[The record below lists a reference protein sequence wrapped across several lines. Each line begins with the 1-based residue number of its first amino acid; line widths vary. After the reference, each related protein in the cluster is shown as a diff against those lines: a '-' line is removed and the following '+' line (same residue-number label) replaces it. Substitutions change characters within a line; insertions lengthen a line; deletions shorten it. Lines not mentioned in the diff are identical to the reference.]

1 MRKRQKQLHRV
12 DDIHK
17 PKPFLRF
24 RLRVVV
30 AFFIICMLAC
40 LVYYMIL
47 ANADPSHIITE
58 HCRQFCKSLFLRAI
72 PHKDCATDASSN
84 FSSDETK
91 SGVNT

>member
-40 LVYYMIL
+40 LVYYMI
-47 ANADPSHIITE
+47 PVSYTH
-58 HCRQFCKSLFLRAI
+58 LRA
-72 PHKDCATDASSN
+72 H
-84 FSSDETK
+84 ET
-91 SGVNT
+91 

>member
-1 MRKRQKQLHRV
+1 MNVLYSVLRRWIINVV

-30 AFFIICMLAC
+30 AFFIICMLVC

-47 ANADPSHIITE
+47 ANADPSHIITGA
-58 HCRQFCKSLFLRAI
+58 LPAI
-72 PHKDCATDASSN
+72 L
-84 FSSDETK
+84 
-91 SGVNT
+91 

>member
-30 AFFIICMLAC
+30 AFFIICMLVC

-47 ANADPSHIITE
+47 ANADPSHIITGALPE
-58 HCRQFCKSLFLRAI
+58 IL
-72 PHKDCATDASSN
+72 
-84 FSSDETK
+84 
-91 SGVNT
+91 

>member
-1 MRKRQKQLHRV
+1 MCKRQKQLHRV

-30 AFFIICMLAC
+30 AFFNICMLAC

-47 ANADPSHIITE
+47 ANADPSHIITGA
-58 HCRQFCKSLFLRAI
+58 LPAI
-72 PHKDCATDASSN
+72 L
-84 FSSDETK
+84 
-91 SGVNT
+91 

>member
-1 MRKRQKQLHRV
+1 MRKRQKQLHRI

-24 RLRVVV
+24 RLRVVI

-47 ANADPSHIITE
+47 ANASHVIT
-58 HCRQFCKSLFLRAI
+58 
-72 PHKDCATDASSN
+72 
-84 FSSDETK
+84 
-91 SGVNT
+91 G

>member
-17 PKPFLRF
+17 PKPFQRF

-30 AFFIICMLAC
+30 AFFIIQ
-40 LVYYMIL
+40 
-47 ANADPSHIITE
+47 DF
-58 HCRQFCKSLFLRAI
+58 CRIVKAI

-84 FSSDETK
+84 FSSDEAK
-91 SGVNT
+91 SGVNTGCIHEHFCEI

>member
-47 ANADPSHIITE
+47 ANADQVILLPE
-58 HCRQFCKSLFLRAI
+58 HCRQFCKSLY
-72 PHKDCATDASSN
+72 S
-84 FSSDETK
+84 
-91 SGVNT
+91 